1 MSRIAFI
8 GGGGF
13 AKEAREIALLRGH
26 EVVGYTGKTQGILHA
41 PYWGTNDA
49 LLDHAGDFDSVF
61 VAFGAVNRASLEA
74 RRDMISWV
82 DAHGLAMEPLV
93 SPHATISAGVS
104 IAAGALVAHG
114 VVVSVDARID
124 RCAILNT
131 SAIVGHDVMIG
142 AGAILA
148 PGAFVGGTA
157 AIGDHSLIGP
167 GVIVLE
173 GRRVGSFVVAGLGS
187 TVVRSITDGATVMP
201 QRSRVLNG

>member
-26 EVVGYTGKTQGILHA
+26 EIVGYTGQAQGVLDV
-41 PYWGTNDA
+41 PYWGTSDA
-49 LLDHAGDFDSVF
+49 LLGHADDFDSVF

-74 RRDMISWV
+74 RRDTISWV
-82 DAHGLAMEPLV
+82 AGNGLTMEPLV

-104 IAAGALVAHG
+104 VGAGAFVAHG

-131 SAIVGHDVMIG
+131 SAIVGHDATIG

-157 AIGDHSLIGP
+157 TIGEHSLIGP

-173 GRRVGSFVVAGLGS
+173 GRRIGSFVVAGLGS
-187 TVVRSITDGATVMP
+187 TVVRSIADGATVMP